1 MQTAVFSCHPR
12 VAAAKGPA
20 SSLCAFGIPRAPAT
34 RGNDK
39 QGFPHSNLTVP
50 AKAETSHL
58 RSRAIGLRY
67 QFEQVTVGVIE
78 IDATA
83 AVEVINFARPLPHKV
98 GVKHHA
104 PVTEAGEPSL
114 EFLLAYQEGAVMRL
128 EFRRINEVNR
138 DPVAGPER
146 NEGAPLRT
154 RLKPQNSREKARG
167 GPFILGRNNDVVE
180 LDTQCLLPFAA
191 AQPDPPN
198 PFAAAAPSQR

>member
-12 VAAAKGPA
+12 LAAAKGPA

-104 PVTEAGEPSL
+104 PVTEAGEDRKS
-114 EFLLAYQEGAVMRL
+114 
-128 EFRRINEVNR
+128 
-138 DPVAGPER
+138 
-146 NEGAPLRT
+146 T
-154 RLKPQNSREKARG
+154 RLNSSHDQNSYAVFCLKKKKTTTLPATSSARSSNSTATSKCG
-167 GPFILGRNNDVVE
+167 IIR
-180 LDTQCLLPFAA
+180 
-191 AQPDPPN
+191 
-198 PFAAAAPSQR
+198 